1 MHFFNVNDAIIACPI
16 NIYMIMTQNSWL
28 DYQVNNI
35 NGINRFNDFSFDK
48 EGFGIASGWG
58 NLLKTLDEG
67 HTWNRINDRFVK
79 LAFFDEDIGCIIEE
93 TPNKAL
99 LRTTDGGFTWN
110 EFEAGHAG
118 TPLEMSFVNNSTGFI
133 VTDKPELLRTNNAG
147 ASWDL
152 ISLPLDSTWFS
163 DMQFLNAD
171 TGYLCAKQARIFK
184 TTDGGQEWETFYL
197 DLNWIFAIDFISPME
212 GWALDRYG
220 NVAHTS
226 DGGENWSYS
235 VTPPTNGSAWD
246 IDFVDPLI
254 GYVISYSGYLFK
266 TLDGGKNWGEL
277 HFMAEKSTGIHFFD
291 ELNGWIVGEDFI
303 YRTYN
308 GGYDWSVVLEN
319 SSSNFHPEFTDLYV
333 IDTSNAWICSMDG
346 RVFSCS
352 DFLDIEE
359 NQLQTTV
366 KYFPNPAHD
375 MLTVQLS
382 DLNDRMISIM
392 IYGIDGKMIQR
403 MHFNDSNDN
412 TIQLDLSRYARGVYF
427 LNIQSGSFSRRIK
440 ILKM

>member
-1 MHFFNVNDAIIACPI
+1 MHFFNANDAILACP
-16 NIYMIMTQNSWL
+16 NSIYMIMTQNSWL

-58 NLLKTLDEG
+58 NLLKTIDEG
-67 HTWNRINDRFVK
+67 HTWKRINDRFEK
-79 LAFFDEDIGCIIEE
+79 LAFFDEDIGCIIEV
-93 TPNKAL
+93 TPNKTL

-133 VTDKPELLRTNNAG
+133 VTDKPELLKTNNAG

-152 ISLPLDSTWFS
+152 ISLPMDSTWFS

-184 TTDGGQEWETFYL
+184 TTDGGQEWETLYL

-226 DGGENWSYS
+226 DGGENWNYS

-291 ELNGWIVGEDFI
+291 
-303 YRTYN
+303 
-308 GGYDWSVVLEN
+308 
-319 SSSNFHPEFTDLYV
+319 
-333 IDTSNAWICSMDG
+333 
-346 RVFSCS
+346 
-352 DFLDIEE
+352 
-359 NQLQTTV
+359 
-366 KYFPNPAHD
+366 
-375 MLTVQLS
+375 
-382 DLNDRMISIM
+382 
-392 IYGIDGKMIQR
+392 
-403 MHFNDSNDN
+403 
-412 TIQLDLSRYARGVYF
+412 
-427 LNIQSGSFSRRIK
+427 
-440 ILKM
+440 